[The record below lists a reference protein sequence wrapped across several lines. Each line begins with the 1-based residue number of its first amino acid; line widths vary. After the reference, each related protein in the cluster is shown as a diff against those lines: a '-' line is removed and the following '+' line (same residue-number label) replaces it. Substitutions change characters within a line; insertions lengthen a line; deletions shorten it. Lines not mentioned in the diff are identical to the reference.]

1 MVRRSTGSRSRVAVG
16 LLIITGWALFAF
28 AGAYLWTVVPI
39 IAGSV
44 VIAAAIR
51 PPAVRRPQRA
61 LDLALVACLLVTAA
75 QLIPLSPHARGVLS
89 PSAAVIDGALLLV
102 PPANGPDAAGR
113 PVSLDPASTAWALAF
128 GVALLLIFW
137 SARAIFA
144 RGGSLRLVCRWTG
157 WFGLALAAVMFVQRA
172 VTPGLI
178 YGFWRPITRTP
189 RPAPLGPFV
198 NRNDI
203 ATWLMMAC
211 PLVFGYAI
219 MRLDSRSHGHG
230 APDIESLADA
240 RTLWLGMSVCLMMA
254 ALLASLSR
262 SGLFGGAAAV
272 LVFTALARR
281 RFSERKLGWVLVATV
296 GLTVIA
302 MTYANL
308 SALMERIDN
317 TLPSNLGGRL
327 AVWRETWPMA
337 RDFPL
342 TGIGVG
348 AFERGM
354 TVYQQSTRL
363 IFFNHAH
370 DEYLQ
375 LLVEGGLLLAVP
387 AGLAILA
394 GWWGVRQRIN
404 ADRTP
409 VFWIRV
415 GAASGLAAVAA
426 QSVWDTG
433 LRMPA
438 SAVLFAV
445 AAAAALH
452 EAETVAPAEREGRH
466 RHKER
471 HRQHAV

>member
-1 MVRRSTGSRSRVAVG
+1 
-16 LLIITGWALFAF
+16 
-28 AGAYLWTVVPI
+28 
-39 IAGSV
+39 
-44 VIAAAIR
+44 
-51 PPAVRRPQRA
+51 
-61 LDLALVACLLVTAA
+61 
-75 QLIPLSPHARGVLS
+75 
-89 PSAAVIDGALLLV
+89 
-102 PPANGPDAAGR
+102 
-113 PVSLDPASTAWALAF
+113 
-128 GVALLLIFW
+128 
-137 SARAIFA
+137 
-144 RGGSLRLVCRWTG
+144 
-157 WFGLALAAVMFVQRA
+157 MFVQRA

-178 YGFWRPITRTP
+178 YGFWRPITRASHPT
-189 RPAPLGPFV
+189 PLGPFV

-219 MRLDSRSHGHG
+219 ARLESRRHGSG

-240 RTLWLGMSVCLMMA
+240 RTLWLGMSLCLMMA

-272 LVFTALARR
+272 LVFAALARR
-281 RFSERKLGWVLVATV
+281 RLSARKLGWVIIALL

-302 MTYANL
+302 MMYANL
-308 SALMERIDN
+308 SALLERISA
-317 TLPSNLGGRL
+317 TVPSNLGGRL
-327 AVWRETWPMA
+327 TVWRETWPMV
-337 RDFPL
+337 RDFRL

-354 TVYQQSTRL
+354 LVYQQSTRL

-370 DEYLQ
+370 NEYLQ
-375 LLVEGGLLLAVP
+375 VLVEGGLLLAVP
-387 AGLAILA
+387 AGMAILA

-404 ADRTP
+404 ADRTS

-415 GAASGLAAVAA
+415 GAASGMAAVAA

-445 AAAAALH
+445 VAAAAFH
-452 EAETVAPAEREGRH
+452 EPEAIETTERQSRHRDKERDHQQAVGMKEHRSQSSLRGRH
-466 RHKER
+466 RPEPTP
-471 HRQHAV
+471 

>member
-1 MVRRSTGSRSRVAVG
+1 
-16 LLIITGWALFAF
+16 
-28 AGAYLWTVVPI
+28 VPI
-39 IAGSV
+39 IACSALM
-44 VIAAAIR
+44 AAAIR
-51 PPAVRRPQRA
+51 PAVVRRPQRV
-61 LDLALVACLLVTAA
+61 LDLTLLACLLVTAG
-75 QLIPLSPHARGVLS
+75 QLIPLSSHARSVLS
-89 PSAAVIDGALLLV
+89 PSATAIDRALLLNSS
-102 PPANGPDAAGR
+102 ANGPDAAAR
-113 PVSLDPASTAWALAF
+113 SLSLDPVSTAWALAL
-128 GVALLLIFW
+128 GIALLLIFW

-144 RGGSLRLVCRWTG
+144 RGGALRVVCRWTA

-178 YGFWRPITRTP
+178 YGFWRPITRASHPT
-189 RPAPLGPFV
+189 PLGPFV

-211 PLVFGYAI
+211 PLVLGYAI
-219 MRLDSRSHGHG
+219 ARLDTRSRGSH
-230 APDIESLADA
+230 APDIHSLSDA
-240 RTLWLGMSVCLMMA
+240 RTLWLATSLCLMMA

-272 LVFTALARR
+272 LVFAALARR
-281 RFSERKLGWVLVATV
+281 RLSERKLGWVLIAMI

-302 MTYANL
+302 MMYANL
-308 SALMERIDN
+308 SALLQRIDD
-317 TLPSNLGGRL
+317 TFPSNLGGRL

-337 RDFPL
+337 RDFRRA
-342 TGIGVG
+342 GIGVG
-348 AFERGM
+348 AFERAM
-354 TVYQQSTRL
+354 LVYQQSTRL

-375 LLVEGGLLLAVP
+375 VLVEGGLLLAVP
-387 AGLAILA
+387 AGMAILA

-415 GAASGLAAVAA
+415 GAASGMAAVAA

-445 AAAAALH
+445 VAAAAFH
-452 EAETVAPAEREGRH
+452 EPEAIATTERQGRH
-466 RHKER
+466 RHEERDRQDSVGMKEHRARSGGGWR
-471 HRQHAV
+471 HRTEPTP

>member
-1 MVRRSTGSRSRVAVG
+1 MRRTTRSRAAVG
-16 LLIITGWALFAF
+16 VLLITGWALFAF

-39 IAGSV
+39 IAGSLLV
-44 VIAAAIR
+44 AVAIR
-51 PPAVRRPQRA
+51 PPAVRRPHRT

-75 QLIPLSPHARGVLS
+75 QLIPLSPQARGALS

-102 PPANGPDAAGR
+102 PPTNGLDAAMR
-113 PVSLDPASTAWALAF
+113 PLSLDPTSTAWALAS

-137 SARAIFA
+137 SARAVFA
-144 RGGSLRLVCRWTG
+144 RGRALRLVCRWTA
-157 WFGLALAAVMFVQRA
+157 WFGLVLAGVMFVQRA
-172 VTPGLI
+172 VTPELI
-178 YGFWRPITRTP
+178 YGFWRPITRTAHP
-189 RPAPLGPFV
+189 TPLGPFV

-211 PLVFGYAI
+211 PLVLGYAI
-219 MRLDSRSHGHG
+219 ARLDSRSQGHG
-230 APDIESLADA
+230 APDIESLVDA

-272 LVFTALARR
+272 LVFTALSRR
-281 RFSERKLGWVLVATV
+281 RLSERKLGWVLFATV

-302 MTYANL
+302 MMYANL

-327 AVWRETWPMA
+327 TVWRETWPMA
-337 RDFPL
+337 RDFRL

-354 TVYQQSTRL
+354 TVYQQSTHL

-375 LLVEGGLLLAVP
+375 VLVEGGLLLAVP

-394 GWWGVRQRIN
+394 GLLSVRQRIN
-404 ADRTP
+404 ADRTS

-415 GAASGLAAVAA
+415 GAASGMAAVAA

-445 AAAAALH
+445 VAAAALH

-471 HRQHAV
+471 DRQRAV